1 MEIEAAV
8 GNDSESRYQR
18 LQIGAE
24 VTILGRLRAST
35 EVNSMSVRTSEDGL
49 DEGQRFRFDVLVG
62 WLFWISH
69 AMHLHLPLAAP
80 AVQDLG
86 GSDQRLCRARGE
98 TGAVANQKERSR
110 WGRAC
115 FMLEVRPIPTTGP
128 VGEILRSHSAQSL
141 HATPNISPS

>member
-24 VTILGRLRAST
+24 VTILGGLRAST
-35 EVNSMSVRTSEDGL
+35 EVNSMSVRTSEGGL
-49 DEGQRFRFDVLVG
+49 DEGQRLSFDVLVG

-69 AMHLHLPLAAP
+69 AMHLSLAAP

-86 GSDQRLCRARGE
+86 GSDQRLCRAPGE

-115 FMLEVRPIPTTGP
+115 FMLEVRPILATGP
-128 VGEILRSHSAQSL
+128 GGERS
-141 HATPNISPS
+141 

>member
-35 EVNSMSVRTSEDGL
+35 EANSMSVRTSEDGL

-69 AMHLHLPLAAP
+69 AMHLPLAAP

-86 GSDQRLCRARGE
+86 GSDQRLCRAPG
-98 TGAVANQKERSR
+98 
-110 WGRAC
+110 
-115 FMLEVRPIPTTGP
+115 
-128 VGEILRSHSAQSL
+128 
-141 HATPNISPS
+141 